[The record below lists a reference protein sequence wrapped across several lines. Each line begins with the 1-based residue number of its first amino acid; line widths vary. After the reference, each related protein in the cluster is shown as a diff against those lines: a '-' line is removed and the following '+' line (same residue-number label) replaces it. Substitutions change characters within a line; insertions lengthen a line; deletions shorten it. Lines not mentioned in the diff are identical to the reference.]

1 MASSLNA
8 QSCED
13 FDILDREIFV
23 GNLPY
28 SEDLKYDDYR
38 KKEGCFQGLGI
49 SVDLG
54 SWKIVCYIKS
64 LEECLTNALSSYSMG
79 R

>member
-8 QSCED
+8 QRCDED

-28 SEDLKYDDYR
+28 SEDLTFDEYR
-38 KKEGCFQGLGI
+38 RKRGLF
-49 SVDLG
+49 S
-54 SWKIVCYIKS
+54 KAC
-64 LEECLTNALSSYSMG
+64 LE
-79 R
+79 